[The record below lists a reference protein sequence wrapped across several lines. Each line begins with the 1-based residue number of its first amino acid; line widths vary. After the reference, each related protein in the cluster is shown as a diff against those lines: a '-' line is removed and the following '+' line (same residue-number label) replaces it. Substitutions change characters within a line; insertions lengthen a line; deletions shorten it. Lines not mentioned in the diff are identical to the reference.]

1 MGKRA
6 IFVLM
11 TLVISSVANP
21 VGVAAQS
28 DPATVY
34 RQFIDAINRGDLS
47 AISALVTD
55 DAVLVVADCQ
65 PCVGRQAIVASYV
78 RQIRDHVHVNIV
90 SLQQTGQT
98 VVARTEVR
106 SVPIAAAG
114 VERIVLTATAVI
126 RDNQIASDRTIPDLN
141 DAQTATFI
149 RAVTMR
155 FFIRRLGDG

>member
-1 MGKRA
+1 MGKR
-6 IFVLM
+6 ILFVLM
-11 TLVISSVANP
+11 TLVVIGGATP

-47 AISALVTD
+47 AIGALVTD

-65 PCVGRQAIVASYV
+65 PCIGRQAIIASYT
-78 RQIRDHVHVNIV
+78 RQISDRVHVAIV
-90 SLQQTGQT
+90 SLQGTGQT
-98 VVARTEVR
+98 VVAHTEVR

-114 VERIVLTATAVI
+114 VERILLTATAVI
-126 RDNQIASDRTIPDLN
+126 RDNQIASDRTVPDLN

-149 RAVTMR
+149 RAGARR